1 MGSEMCIRDRFKALA
16 DPVRRD
22 ILLSLKQKSLTAG
35 EIAEKYDLSNSTIS
49 YHLSL
54 LKKAE
59 LVTERKY
66 KNFIY
71 YDINISVFEEMII
84 WLSQF
89 QGVENEE

>member
-1 MGSEMCIRDRFKALA
+1 MGFPNTFKALA

-49 YHLSL
+49 Y
-54 LKKAE
+54 
-59 LVTERKY
+59 

-71 YDINISVFEEMII
+71 YDINISVFEELII

>member
-1 MGSEMCIRDRFKALA
+1 MGFPNTFKALA
-16 DPVRRD
+16 DPVRCD

-54 LKKAE
+54 LKKAG

-71 YDINISVFEEMII
+71 YDINISVFEELII

-89 QGVENEE
+89 QGVKNEE

>member
-1 MGSEMCIRDRFKALA
+1 MSFPNTFKALG

-22 ILLSLKQKSLTAG
+22 ILLTLKEKSLTAG
-35 EIAEKYDLSNSTIS
+35 EIAEKYSLSNSTIS

-54 LKKAE
+54 LKKAD
-59 LVTERKY
+59 LITERKY

-89 QGVENEE
+89 RGVNNEE

>member
-1 MGSEMCIRDRFKALA
+1 MCFESTFKALA

-22 ILLSLKQKSLTAG
+22 ILVSLKEKSLTAG
-35 EIAEKYDLSNSTIS
+35 EIADKYELSNSTIS

-54 LKKAE
+54 LKKAD
-59 LVTERKY
+59 LISERKY

-71 YDINISVFEEMII
+71 YDINISIFEEAIM

-89 QGVENEE
+89 KGDKKNA

>member
-1 MGSEMCIRDRFKALA
+1 MGFPNTFKALA

-54 LKKAE
+54 LKKAG
-59 LVTERKY
+59 LVKRKKADY
-66 KNFIY
+66 ENNGGGNGICG
-71 YDINISVFEEMII
+71 FE
-84 WLSQF
+84 F
-89 QGVENEE
+89 KRAFGAA

>member
-1 MGSEMCIRDRFKALA
+1 VSFPNTFKALG

-22 ILLSLKQKSLTAG
+22 ILLTLKEKSLTAG
-35 EIAEKYDLSNSTIS
+35 EIAKKYNLSNSTIS

-54 LKKAE
+54 LKKAD
-59 LVTERKY
+59 LITERKY

-71 YDINISVFEEMII
+71 YDINISVFEEMIM

-89 QGVENEE
+89 KGANDEE

>member
-1 MGSEMCIRDRFKALA
+1 MGFPNTFKALA
-16 DPVRRD
+16 DPMRRD

-35 EIAEKYDLSNSTIS
+35 EFAEKYDLSNSTIS

-54 LKKAE
+54 LKKAG

-71 YDINISVFEEMII
+71 YDINISVFEELII

>member
-1 MGSEMCIRDRFKALA
+1 VSFPNTFKALA

-22 ILLSLKQKSLTAG
+22 ILLTLKEKSLTVG
-35 EIAEKYDLSNSTIS
+35 EIVERYDLSNSTIS

-54 LKKAE
+54 LKKAN
-59 LVTERKY
+59 LITERKY

-71 YDINISVFEEMII
+71 YDINISVFEEIII

-89 QGVENEE
+89 RGVENEE

>member
-1 MGSEMCIRDRFKALA
+1 MGFPNTFNALA

-35 EIAEKYDLSNSTIS
+35 EIAEKYDLSKSTIS

-54 LKKAE
+54 LKKAD

>member
-1 MGSEMCIRDRFKALA
+1 MGFPNIFKALA

-89 QGVENEE
+89 QGVENEK

>member
-1 MGSEMCIRDRFKALA
+1 MGFPNTFKALA
-16 DPVRRD
+16 DPVRHD

>member
-1 MGSEMCIRDRFKALA
+1 MDTNSFKALA

-22 ILLSLKQKSLTAG
+22 ILLTLKEKSLTVG
-35 EIAEKYDLSNSTIS
+35 EIVERYDLSNSTIS

-54 LKKAE
+54 LKKAN
-59 LVTERKY
+59 LITERKY

-71 YDINISVFEEMII
+71 YDINISVFEEIII

-89 QGVENEE
+89 RGVENEE

>member
-1 MGSEMCIRDRFKALA
+1 MRFPNTFKALA

-89 QGVENEE
+89 QGVENEK

>member
-1 MGSEMCIRDRFKALA
+1 MGFPNTFKALS

-54 LKKAE
+54 LKKAG

-71 YDINISVFEEMII
+71 YDINISVFEELII

>member
-1 MGSEMCIRDRFKALA
+1 MGFPNRFKALA

>member
-1 MGSEMCIRDRFKALA
+1 MSFESTFKALA

-22 ILLSLKQKSLTAG
+22 ILISLKEKSLTAG
-35 EIAEKYDLSNSTIS
+35 EIADKYELSNSTIS

-54 LKKAE
+54 LKKAD
-59 LVTERKY
+59 LISERKY

-71 YDINISVFEEMII
+71 YDINISIFEEAIM

-89 QGVENEE
+89 KGDKKND

>member
-1 MGSEMCIRDRFKALA
+1 M
-16 DPVRRD
+16 RRD

>member
-1 MGSEMCIRDRFKALA
+1 VNVSFPNTFKALA

-22 ILLSLKQKSLTAG
+22 ILLTLKEKSLTVG
-35 EIAEKYDLSNSTIS
+35 EIVERYDLSNSTIS

-54 LKKAE
+54 LKKAN
-59 LVTERKY
+59 LITERKY

-71 YDINISVFEEMII
+71 YDINISVFEEIII

-89 QGVENEE
+89 RGVENEE

>member
-1 MGSEMCIRDRFKALA
+1 MGFPNTFKALA

-89 QGVENEE
+89 QGVGNEE

>member
-1 MGSEMCIRDRFKALA
+1 MGFPNTFTALA

-22 ILLSLKQKSLTAG
+22 ILLSLKQTSLTAG

>member
-1 MGSEMCIRDRFKALA
+1 MGFPNTFKALA

-35 EIAEKYDLSNSTIS
+35 KNNKKYDLSNSTIS

>member
-1 MGSEMCIRDRFKALA
+1 MGFPITFKALA

-71 YDINISVFEEMII
+71 YDINISVFEEVII

-89 QGVENEE
+89 QGVENE

>member
-1 MGSEMCIRDRFKALA
+1 MSFPDTFKALA
-16 DPVRRD
+16 DSVRRD
-22 ILLSLKQKSLTAG
+22 ILVTLKEQSLTAG

-54 LKKAE
+54 LKKAD
-59 LVTERKY
+59 LITERRY

-71 YDINISVFEEMII
+71 YDINLSVFEEVIM

-89 QGVENEE
+89 RGEEETREP

>member
-1 MGSEMCIRDRFKALA
+1 MSFPNTFKALA

-22 ILLSLKQKSLTAG
+22 ILLTLKEKSLTVG
-35 EIAEKYDLSNSTIS
+35 EIVERYDLSNSTIS

-54 LKKAE
+54 LKKAN
-59 LVTERKY
+59 LITERKY

-71 YDINISVFEEMII
+71 YDINISVFEEIII

-89 QGVENEE
+89 RGVENEE

>member
-1 MGSEMCIRDRFKALA
+1 MGFPNTFKALA

-49 YHLSL
+49 Y
-54 LKKAE
+54 
-59 LVTERKY
+59 
-66 KNFIY
+66 
-71 YDINISVFEEMII
+71 DINISVFEEMII

-89 QGVENEE
+89 QGVENEK

>member
-1 MGSEMCIRDRFKALA
+1 MVFPNTFKALA

-35 EIAEKYDLSNSTIS
+35 EIAKKYNLSNSTIS
-49 YHLSL
+49 YHLTL